1 MRKIAIVL
9 AFISMMSLGSCMAGP
24 IMLGEA
30 VDDMVVD
37 VIPGDAPPEFNLP
50 GFDYVF
56 GKGSD
61 LHTADY
67 AWDMFYPWLW
77 FNGWTFAEGE

>member
-1 MRKIAIVL
+1 MRRLAVVL
-9 AFISMMSLGSCMAGP
+9 AFVSMFSLCGCMGLVP
-24 IMLGEA
+24 LGAA
-30 VDDMVVD
+30 VDDMIVD
-37 VIPGDAPPEFNLP
+37 IDPGDAPPEFNLP
-50 GFDYVF
+50 GFDFVF